1 MFVSF
6 WLGSS
11 FHVVASL
18 VEVHCRCGSLAICGC
33 CGEVREVEATEYIFF
48 FSLRCVLMNNEL
60 LELLVVGC
68 LRGLY
73 IGKVFTWL
81 DFGVFL

>member
-1 MFVSF
+1 
-6 WLGSS
+6 
-11 FHVVASL
+11 
-18 VEVHCRCGSLAICGC
+18 
-33 CGEVREVEATEYIFF
+33 
-48 FSLRCVLMNNEL
+48 MNNEL